1 MIRVVLAEDEQL
13 TRGAVATLLSMESDL
28 AIVGEASTGDEALTA
43 VRTHAP
49 DIAVLDVEMPG
60 LDGAEVAERI
70 GGDYPDTR
78 CVILTRH
85 ARPGVLRRA
94 LAAGAMGFVTKSAPA
109 TTLAEVIRSV
119 AGGGRYV
126 DPERAA
132 TALGSEC
139 CPLTERE
146 LDVLRRVGPASTA
159 GEIAAAVYLSPG
171 TVRNYL
177 SSAMQ
182 KLGARTRSEA
192 ATRAREH
199 GWL

>member
-13 TRGAVATLLSMESDL
+13 TRGAVATLLAMEPDL
-28 AIVGEASTGDEALTA
+28 EIVGEATTGGEALAA
-43 VRTHAP
+43 VDADGP

-70 GGDYPDTR
+70 AAQHPATR
-78 CVILTRH
+78 CVVLTRH

-94 LAAGAMGFVTKSAPA
+94 LAAGAMGFLTKSAPA

-119 AGGGRYV
+119 AAGNRCV
-126 DPERAA
+126 DPELAA
-132 TALGSEC
+132 TALGSEG

-146 LDVLRRVGPASTA
+146 LDVLRRVDTTSTA

-182 KLGARTRSEA
+182 KLGSRTRLEA
-192 ATRAREH
+192 ATQAREH

>member
-1 MIRVVLAEDEQL
+1 VIRVVLAEDEQL
-13 TRGAVATLLSMESDL
+13 TRGAVATLLGMEEDL
-28 AIVGEASTGDEALTA
+28 EIVGEATTGDEALA
-43 VRTHAP
+43 AARAHVP

-70 GGDYPDTR
+70 AADYPSIR
-78 CVILTRH
+78 CVVLTRH

-109 TTLAEVIRSV
+109 TTLAQVIRSV
-119 AGGGRYV
+119 AAGVRYV
-126 DPERAA
+126 DPELAA
-132 TALGSEC
+132 TALGSES

-146 LDVLRRVGPASTA
+146 LDVLRGVDTANTA

-177 SSAMQ
+177 SSAMR
-182 KLGARTRSEA
+182 KLGARTRQEA
-192 ATRAREH
+192 ATQAREH